1 MNNEA
6 TRLKEIISIINK
18 YNLLKDKSPQNIR
31 ETIEDLGPTFVK
43 MGQILS
49 SRSDLIPAS
58 ISDELKKLRCSV
70 KPMDKEEVLGILN
83 REYNGKFNE
92 IFESIDET
100 PIGSASIAQTHLG
113 VLKSKEV
120 VAVKIQRT
128 NIYQMMTL
136 DTKLLKKAI
145 SILKLD
151 KLFGNIVNLQAIIDE
166 MYDSAKEEMDFIIEA
181 NHIERFKNN
190 NENIAY
196 IKPLKV
202 YKDISTPYV
211 LIMEYIDAPFIN
223 ETEKLNSLGYDM
235 NEIANK
241 LADNYI
247 KQAIDDGYYHA
258 DPHSDNIKIQD
269 GKIVYL
275 DFGMMGT
282 LTTKNKNLLNDC
294 INAIISNNTSEIAH
308 ILVSMD
314 TSSNDI
320 DYMKLKNDIK
330 TVLNKN
336 KTTEIS
342 DINIKEFARDMFEL
356 LNSNSITLPK
366 DISMLIRGIVVIEGV
381 LEEISPSI
389 NLMQVLKNRVK
400 TKNLITKDVLEKEF
414 VKILQNGNSLCS
426 IPNETLSLLR
436 GINNGELRFQME
448 LNDSKNQMNRIE
460 DIFHQAIITILDL
473 AFIIGISVMAVMN
486 KGKLPFIFYL
496 YLLLAALFTIWLFL
510 KMFYSKIKRKK

>member
-6 TRLKEIISIINK
+6 TRLKEIISVISK
-18 YNLLKDKSPQNIR
+18 HDLLKNKSPQNIR
-31 ETIEDLGPTFVK
+31 ETIEELGPTFVK

-49 SRSDLIPAS
+49 SRSDLIPSS

-70 KPMDKEEVLGILN
+70 KPMTKEEVYNILN
-83 REYNGKFNE
+83 REYQGNVDE
-92 IFESIDET
+92 YFEKIEEN

-113 VLKSKEV
+113 ILKTKEK
-120 VAVKIQRT
+120 VAIKIQRP
-128 NIYQMMTL
+128 NIYEMMTL

-151 KLFGNIVNLQAIIDE
+151 KIFSNIIDLQAILDE
-166 MYDSAKEEMDFIIEA
+166 MYDSAKEEMDFLIEA
-181 NHIERFKNN
+181 NHIEQFKNN
-190 NENIAY
+190 NQDIAY
-196 IKPLKV
+196 IKPLIVHKE
-202 YKDISTPYV
+202 ISTPYV
-211 LIMEYIDAPFIN
+211 LVMEFIDGPFIN
-223 ETEKLNSLGYDM
+223 ETEKLISLGYDM
-235 NEIANK
+235 EEIANK

-247 KQAIDDGYYHA
+247 KQAIDDGFYHA
-258 DPHSDNIKIQD
+258 DPHSDNIKIQN

-282 LTTKNKNLLNDC
+282 LTQKNKRILNDC
-294 INAIISNNTSEIAH
+294 IDAIISNNISDIAH
-308 ILVSMD
+308 ILVSLD
-314 TSSNDI
+314 VSSNDI
-320 DYMKLKNDIK
+320 DYMKLKSDIK
-330 TVLNKN
+330 RVLDKN

-342 DINIKEFARDMFEL
+342 SINIKEFASDMFEL

-381 LEEISPSI
+381 LEEINPNI

-400 TKNLITKDVLEKEF
+400 TKNFITKEYIEKNAL
-414 VKILQNGNSLCS
+414 KLLQNSNSLCS
-426 IPNETLSLLR
+426 IPNEALTLLK
-436 GINNGELRFQME
+436 GVNNGELRFQIE

-486 KGKLPFIFYL
+486 KSNLPFIFYV
-496 YLLLAALFTIWLFL
+496 YIIFAIIFTIWLFL
-510 KMFYSKIKRKK
+510 KMFCSKIKRKK